1 MRRKQ
6 WFFSILLFAVS
17 LSFLLYSKYLF
28 PPTPVRSLQTAV
40 SVDSAEQCGAV
51 LLVNKDYYPFLKEH
65 FRNARNKIVG
75 TVYLLKTAN
84 YRDNEPADL
93 IRELIA
99 ARKRNVDVELVID
112 LSAADHSSNE
122 GNRHAGRILQDAGVR
137 IRFDTEDV
145 ATHSKSF
152 VIDDRYCFVGS
163 HNLTHSA
170 MAVNE
175 ELSVY
180 VDSPE
185 MAKKITEFIK
195 QIPLS
200 HQELKD
206 KDKE

>member
-6 WFFSILLFAVS
+6 WVFSILLFAVS

-28 PPTPVRSLQTAV
+28 PPAPVPALQASD
-40 SVDSAEQCGAV
+40 SVASAEQCGTV
-51 LLVNKDYYPFLKEH
+51 LLVNKDYYPFLREH
-65 FRNARNKIVG
+65 FRNARHKIVG

-84 YRDNEPADL
+84 YRYNEPADL

-99 ARKRNVDVELVID
+99 ARKRNVDVELVVD
-112 LSAADHSSNE
+112 LSAADHASNE
-122 GNRHAGRILQDAGVR
+122 MNRNASRILQEAGVKVH
-137 IRFDTEDV
+137 FDTTDV
-145 ATHSKSF
+145 STHSKSF

-180 VDSPE
+180 VDSAE
-185 MAKKITEFIK
+185 MAKKITEFIR

-200 HQELKD
+200 NPEKAEKNQE
-206 KDKE
+206 

>member
-28 PPTPVRSLQTAV
+28 PPDPVRALQKAV
-40 SVDSAEQCGAV
+40 PITSPEQCGAV

-65 FRNARNKIVG
+65 FRNARHKIVG
-75 TVYLLKTAN
+75 TVFLLKTGN

-112 LSAADHSSNE
+112 LSAADHGSNE
-122 GNRHAGRILQDAGVR
+122 TNLDASRTLQEAGVR
-137 IRFDTEDV
+137 VHFDTADV
-145 ATHSKSF
+145 TTHSKSF

-175 ELSVY
+175 ELSVF

-185 MAKKITEFIK
+185 MAKKITDFIR

-200 HQELKD
+200 HQANPG

>member
-17 LSFLLYSKYLF
+17 LSFLLYSKYFF
-28 PPTPVRSLQTAV
+28 PPAPTSGLRTADPIT
-40 SVDSAEQCGAV
+40 STEQCGTM
-51 LLVNKDYYPFLKEH
+51 LLINKDYYPFLKEH
-65 FRNARNKIVG
+65 FRNARRKIVG
-75 TVYLLKTAN
+75 TVYLFKTAN

-93 IRELIA
+93 IQELIA
-99 ARKRNVDVELVID
+99 ARKRNVDVELVMD
-112 LSAADHSSNE
+112 LSAVDRDSNE
-122 GNRHAGRILQDAGVR
+122 ANLLASRILQEAGVR
-137 IRFDTEDV
+137 IHFDTEDV
-145 ATHSKSF
+145 TTHSKTF

-180 VDSPE
+180 VDSPD
-185 MAKKITEFIK
+185 MARKITEFIR

-200 HQELKD
+200 NQEEARL
-206 KDKE
+206 DKE